1 MKKERYTCDDV
12 EALLHEMA
20 EHDRQ
25 CCRMS
30 DALTERLL
38 REIDGVA
45 NRVAR
50 ERFYRISAQM
60 VAACLV
66 LSGFVVYEYLMHK
79 EPVANELHA
88 DSAAI
93 DSGCQPSMNKGNRAV
108 LSQLDSSMEAGF
120 SPLPRE
126 TYASKSNRR
135 YGVSVCEQFEYT
147 ACTDS
152 L

>member
-30 DALTERLL
+30 DELTERLL

-50 ERFYRISAQM
+50 ERFYRISVQV

-66 LSGFVVYEYLMHK
+66 LSGFVVYGYLMHK

-88 DSAAI
+88 DSAAT
-93 DSGCQPSMNKGNRAV
+93 DSGCTHASVHSCHTGSSLAGAPS
-108 LSQLDSSMEAGF
+108 LSCTCAQRITTRGCTVASMH
-120 SPLPRE
+120 L
-126 TYASKSNRR
+126 RR
-135 YGVSVCEQFEYT
+135 TGS
-147 ACTDS
+147 
-152 L
+152 